1 MKKIIT
7 CGLLLF
13 AFIAVANAQA
23 DKKADAKDA
32 KATFQPGWYMSLYTG
47 YNLFL
52 GEGSNIFKSGNSI
65 NFRNDG
71 GVLSTFGLGYDFNPV
86 IGLRGELGW
95 ARHGWQGY
103 NAYTKVNNPDWWSV
117 NFTGDLTVNLS
128 NWWGGYNPDRIF
140 DVTAFGGIGLGVRSA
155 NQVAAKKQ
163 LTPIVRAGLLGS
175 FHLSKQFDLNAE
187 VATNAVRDGFNGV
200 KAGLFFDDFTAFQ
213 VGFTYHFKATSKA
226 APTPAPEPVIQIKEV
241 VKHDTVFVKVPAPKV
256 TKTVTKEFS
265 KEIFFGFDNSSLNDL
280 NKKATIEET
289 VAFLKANPDAKLTV
303 DGYAD
308 KNSGSKAYNLK
319 LSKKRAQAVA
329 KAITKAGVDK
339 SRLTVVGH
347 GVIPQLYKEKAKNRL
362 TTLKS
367 SYQVV
372 EVQ

>member
-52 GEGSNIFKSGNSI
+52 GEGSNILRSGNSI
-65 NFRNDG
+65 NFRKDG
-71 GVLSTFGLGYDFNPV
+71 GLLSTFGLGYDFSPV
-86 IGLRGELGW
+86 IGVRGELGW
-95 ARHGWQGY
+95 ARHGWKGVS
-103 NAYTKVNNPDWWSV
+103 ATGVTNPHWWSA
-117 NFTGDLTVNLS
+117 NLTGDLTVNLS

-140 DVTAFGGIGLGVRSA
+140 DVTAFGGLGLGVRSA
-155 NQVAAKKQ
+155 HEVAAKKQ
-163 LTPIVRAGLLGS
+163 VTPIVRAGLLGS

-187 VATNAVRDGFNGV
+187 VATNAVRDGFNGLH
-200 KAGLFFDDFTAFQ
+200 AGFFLDDFTAFQ

-226 APTPAPEPVIQIKEV
+226 APAPAPEPQIITKEV
-241 VKHDTVFVKVPAPKV
+241 IKHDTVLVKVPAPKV
-256 TKTVTKEFS
+256 TKTVTKEFA
-265 KEIFFGFDNSSLNDL
+265 KEIFFGLDNSGVKDL
-280 NKKATIEET
+280 NQKAAIEET
-289 VAFLKANPDAKLTV
+289 VAFLKANPDAKLTI

-347 GVIPQLYKEKAKNRL
+347 GVIPQIYKEKAKNRL